1 MAEQLDIIKTELV
14 NEATITKESVKETKT
29 VQIPIMHEELVIE

>member
-14 NEATITKESVKETKT
+14 DEATITKEPVKETKT
-29 VQIPIMHEELVIE
+29 E